1 MDGKINHDFFSHFS
15 DNPEDTAM
23 TFLGSDPEA
32 DPAKNP
38 AMTST
43 STNNGQ
49 APVTLNGSSVLGTP
63 PKVVISPAGNCDG
76 QPL

>member
-1 MDGKINHDFFSHFS
+1 
-15 DNPEDTAM
+15 M
-23 TFLGSDPEA
+23 TLLGSDPEP
-32 DPAKNP
+32 DKNP
-38 AMTST
+38 GMTST

-49 APVTLNGSSVLGTP
+49 TPVTLNGSSVLGTP